1 MSQKRPNNKA
11 GDQRGVLFLGQIQDE
26 DGRNFRYPTDFELE
40 MMIYESEVL
49 TEEEYDSMTDE
60 EFLLWQKEA
69 KKIVKK
75 RMANNL

>member
-1 MSQKRPNNKA
+1 M
-11 GDQRGVLFLGQIQDE
+11 GVLFLGQIQDE

-60 EFLLWQKEA
+60 EFFLWQKEA